1 MNSILRETKYLLTE
15 PEKDQ
20 IHRELVDY
28 FGLAG
33 GLPDGDCKAL
43 ESAWSDPNTRK
54 AITKYIKDWVEAA
67 KRRKTTTKEVAVAY
81 A

>member
-1 MNSILRETKYLLTE
+1 MNSILQNMRYFLTE

-20 IHRELVDY
+20 LHTELVSY

-33 GLPDGDCKAL
+33 GLPEGDCKAL
-43 ESAWSDPNTRK
+43 ESAWSDSNYQK
-54 AITKYIKDWVEAA
+54 AIKKYIKDWVEAA
-67 KRRKTTTKEVAVAY
+67 KRRKTTTKEVAMAY